1 MPSGRHGAIE
11 MTMSTSR
18 DPVVLG
24 YEQRNVSVTREEAL
38 RRTDLTIDLHCLI
51 PGRNSASAGRV
62 IDGCLLSEC
71 TGEESSKSKQ
81 SHVKSAHV
89 DD

>member
-1 MPSGRHGAIE
+1 

-24 YEQRNVSVTREEAL
+24 YAQRDVCVTRENVL
-38 RRTDLTIDLHCLI
+38 RRTDLTIDLYCLV
-51 PGRNSASAGRV
+51 PGPDITPAGRI
-62 IDGCLLSEC
+62 IDGCLLGEC
-71 TGEESSKSKQ
+71 TGEESGESKQ
-81 SHVKSAHV
+81 SHFKSACV